1 MAKTVKKA
9 AAAAAK
15 PAEAAKT
22 PAAETVKAP
31 VATKA
36 TTTKTTAKPKTTKAP
51 AKAKAAPK
59 KAPAKTA
66 AKTTA
71 KASGVKVFLEYQ
83 GYQVDMDAILEAVK
97 AASGVK
103 TIKTMEVYVKPED
116 GAAYYVIN
124 GKETGKATM

>member
-9 AAAAAK
+9 AAAAK
-15 PAEAAKT
+15 PAEAVKT

-31 VATKA
+31 VATK
-36 TTTKTTAKPKTTKAP
+36 TTAKPKTAKAP
-51 AKAKAAPK
+51 AKTKATPK
-59 KAPAKTA
+59 KASAKTA

-83 GYQVDMDAILEAVK
+83 GHQVDMDAILEAVK
-97 AASGVK
+97 ATAGVK

>member
-15 PAEAAKT
+15 PAEAVKT

-31 VATKA
+31 AAAKA
-36 TTTKTTAKPKTTKAP
+36 TKTTAKPKTTKAP

-97 AASGVK
+97 ATSGVK

>member
-9 AAAAAK
+9 AAAAK
-15 PAEAAKT
+15 PAEAVKT

-31 VATKA
+31 VATK
-36 TTTKTTAKPKTTKAP
+36 TTAKPKTAKAP
-51 AKAKAAPK
+51 AKTKAAPK
-59 KAPAKTA
+59 KASAKTA

-83 GYQVDMDAILEAVK
+83 GHQVDMDAILEAVK
-97 AASGVK
+97 ATAGVK